1 MVANVKTQVSPPS
14 PFVVGGKNVSMPVL
28 LRDGTAISAVFVV
41 PTAEVR
47 RIIAA
52 PRLPVPDLIF
62 GRTLLSI
69 ACVEYKDCDLGV
81 YNEVGITF
89 MVQKPGTRVFP
100 ILGMTAG
107 FLRKQVGAY
116 VHRMPI
122 SLRFACD
129 AGREIWGLPKT
140 VEDITFSE
148 SETTRTCTLVMDGVE
163 VMKMTATKGGSRR
176 FANASLDAL
185 TCQSGVVRR
194 IPFVSAGEGVG
205 FRLGGGTISLGQ
217 HPVADELRALGLPK
231 RPLMTTFIQKMQAQ
245 FDAPEIL

>member
-1 MVANVKTQVSPPS
+1 MVANVKTQAPPANS
-14 PFVVGGKNVSMPVL
+14 FVVGGKNVPMPVL

-41 PTAEVR
+41 PTAQAR
-47 RIIAA
+47 RVIAA
-52 PRLPVPDLIF
+52 PRLPVPDLFF

-69 ACVEYKDCDLGV
+69 ACVEYKDCDLGI

-100 ILGMTAG
+100 VFGMTAG

-122 SLRFACD
+122 TLKFACD

-140 VEDITFSE
+140 VEEITFSE
-148 SETTRTCTLVMDGVE
+148 AASTRTCTLVMDGAE
-163 VMKMTATKGGSRR
+163 VMQMTVAKGGSRR

-185 TCQSGVVRR
+185 TCQAGVVRR

-205 FRLGGGTISLGQ
+205 FRLGGGSIRLGN
-217 HPVADELRALGLPK
+217 HPVADELRTLGLPK
-231 RPLMTTFIQKMQAQ
+231 RPLMTTWIQKMQAQ